1 MGVIV
6 PFQEKIRNV
15 MYRAGVAMLPA
26 LFLPIFPLIN
36 PLRLEDPS
44 LPSFA
49 LPQPPTL
56 YNRV

>member
-6 PFQEKIRNV
+6 PFQEKIRNM

-36 PLRLEDPS
+36 SLRLEGPS
-44 LPSFA
+44 LPGFA